1 MNPRFRA
8 FLQFSFLGLVLVV
21 LLVLFPRAL
30 AMAELAAMELRYFW
44 WVILLFLLAVW
55 FIWGIGKKPG
65 N

>member
-8 FLQFSFLGLVLVV
+8 VLQFSFLGLVLVV

-44 WVILLFLLAVW
+44 WVILLFLLAIW
-55 FIWGIGKKPG
+55 FIWGIGKKPR

>member
-55 FIWGIGKKPG
+55 FIWGVGKRPKI
-65 N
+65 

>member
-55 FIWGIGKKPG
+55 FIWGIGKKPR

>member
-55 FIWGIGKKPG
+55 FIWGVGKRPKT
-65 N
+65 

>member
-44 WVILLFLLAVW
+44 WVILLFLLAIW
-55 FIWGIGKKPG
+55 FIWGIGKKPR

>member
-44 WVILLFLLAVW
+44 WVILLFLLAIW